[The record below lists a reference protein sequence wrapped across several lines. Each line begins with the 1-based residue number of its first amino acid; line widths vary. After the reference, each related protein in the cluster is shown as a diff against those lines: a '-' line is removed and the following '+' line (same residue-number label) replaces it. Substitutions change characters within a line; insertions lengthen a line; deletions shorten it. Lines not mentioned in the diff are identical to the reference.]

1 MISTGRKQAVSRVE
15 FCSGDGFRQEYEL
28 SKFRITIGSQAEADI
43 AFPGLEIEHAEITHE
58 MGEWVIRRR
67 NPEARLEF
75 RGHAIELKKLN
86 PGDPLNLGCGTLT
99 FLGMGDEEI
108 TAVTQLAGL
117 TYPFEHFE
125 LAVLNGSD
133 RGRVITIEP
142 GEYILGRSEQ
152 QHTYTSNNRR
162 IEFDHKF
169 VSRTHAR
176 LYVDNYRVRIQ
187 DMMSTNGTRIN
198 RQLIKSGE
206 LVPGDILS
214 LGKLKLR
221 LAGPENP
228 RPGVI
233 PTVRVKLKET
243 TWRKWA
249 LWLGL
254 LYAGIILLAFY
265 AAMRFFF

>member
-1 MISTGRKQAVSRVE
+1 M
-15 FCSGDGFRQEYEL
+15 
-28 SKFRITIGSQAEADI
+28 TIGAQAEADI
-43 AFPGLEIEHAEITHE
+43 AFPGLEFEHAELTHE
-58 MGEWVIRRR
+58 QGEWVIRRR
-67 NPEARLEF
+67 NPDARVEF
-75 RGHAIELKKLN
+75 RGHGIELKKLN
-86 PGDPLNLGCGTLT
+86 PGDQLFLGSGTLT
-99 FLGMGDEEI
+99 FLGMGDQEI
-108 TAVTQLAGL
+108 TAVTQLANL

-125 LAVLNGSD
+125 FSVLNGPE

-142 GEYILGRSEQ
+142 GEYILGRAEQ
-152 QHTYTSNNRR
+152 KHIYTSNNRR
-162 IEFDHKF
+162 IEFDHMY

-176 LYVDNYRVRIQ
+176 LYVDNYRIRVQ

-206 LVPGDILS
+206 LKPGDVLS

-221 LAGPENP
+221 LSGPENP
-228 RPGVI
+228 SASVI
-233 PTVRVKLKET
+233 PTVRVKLKDT

-254 LYAGIILLAFY
+254 IYAVVIFLAFY